1 MDYFRK
7 LDLFCRCGW
16 MGALLSLMFSSVV
29 MSAVEEN
36 IETLGV
42 INGSV
47 MQRGVLTELNP
58 TLSGRPLFR
67 YDVEETQPSITQVL
81 IERADLVS
89 GSSRGENDIVW
100 VQHPAELVNDPRTL
114 GQWQLPLQ
122 VSIDG
127 KVVPV
132 TAHADNRG
140 VTLTWGKPARDVK
153 VNTGGLPRLMV
164 PTVYRGD
171 IRTDIRIVEVL
182 PTPGE
187 TDRLPGSANEK

>member
-1 MDYFRK
+1 
-7 LDLFCRCGW
+7 
-16 MGALLSLMFSSVV
+16 MFSSVV

-89 GSSRGENDIVW
+89 GSSRGE
-100 VQHPAELVNDPRTL
+100 
-114 GQWQLPLQ
+114 
-122 VSIDG
+122 
-127 KVVPV
+127 
-132 TAHADNRG
+132 
-140 VTLTWGKPARDVK
+140 
-153 VNTGGLPRLMV
+153 
-164 PTVYRGD
+164 
-171 IRTDIRIVEVL
+171 
-182 PTPGE
+182 
-187 TDRLPGSANEK
+187 